1 MLRQIEIGGVLR
13 PIHFGLWA
21 LKTIA
26 QELGI
31 DQSKI
36 LGGLFVTEI
45 EQQIAILRIGLQEG
59 EKKHMREYG
68 IVAPLQTL
76 QLTDEDVASWLD
88 DRPAALDE
96 GVSLYFEQAYGE
108 KLEAVLEKMEKVP
121 ELAAETENLKNAW
134 AKVKQITGQLPS
146 LASKK

>member
-1 MLRQIEIGGVLR
+1 MLRQIEIGGFLR

-59 EKKHMREYG
+59 EKKYMREYR

-76 QLTDEDVASWLD
+76 QLTDEDVAAWLD